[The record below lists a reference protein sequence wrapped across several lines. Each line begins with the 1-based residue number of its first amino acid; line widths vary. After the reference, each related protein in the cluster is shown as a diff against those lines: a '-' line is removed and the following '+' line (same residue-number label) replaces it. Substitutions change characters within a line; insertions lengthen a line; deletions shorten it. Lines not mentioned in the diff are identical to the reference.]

1 MIPEFDA
8 GGNLPPG
15 IHSSS
20 WELLV
25 ARFGITDHRRW
36 LLSGI
41 KRALDSLKHA
51 GCRSAFIDGS
61 FVTDKERPRDYDA
74 CWDPGGVRGALLHPA
89 LLRFENQ
96 RLLQKIVFYGEWF
109 PSHWPATPAG
119 QRFVEFFQ
127 TDKVTG
133 AQKGIVQLNVQE
145 LP

>member
-15 IHSSS
+15 IHPSS
-20 WELLV
+20 WGLFV
-25 ARFGITDHRRW
+25 ARFGITDHRRR
-36 LLSGI
+36 LLSGL

-61 FVTDKERPRDYDA
+61 FVTEQEQPGDYDA
-74 CWDPGGVRGALLHPA
+74 CWDPVGVDAALLHPV

-96 RLLQKIVFYGEWF
+96 RLLQKIVFYGKLF

-119 QRFVEFFQ
+119 QRFLEFFQ
-127 TDKVTG
+127 TDKITG
-133 AQKGIVQLNVQE
+133 AQKGIVLLNVQE
-145 LP
+145 LL